1 VSPTTFDKL
10 AYLEA
15 LKGAGIPEAQ
25 ARAHAMALDDALR
38 DSVAT
43 REDIKDVMAAIELAK
58 RDLKIWTA
66 SIAGVVIA
74 ALSLIKFFG
83 H

>member
-1 VSPTTFDKL
+1 MSTTTFDKL
-10 AYLEA
+10 AYVES
-15 LKGAGIPEAQ
+15 LKSAGIPEDQ
-25 ARAHAMALDDALR
+25 ARAHAMALEDALR

-43 REDIKDVMAAIELAK
+43 KGDIKDVMAAIELAR

-66 SIAGVVIA
+66 SMAGVIIA
-74 ALSLIKFFG
+74 FLSAIKFFG